1 MQALICENVSV
12 LVKRYIRCRF
22 AYVEKQTNLDPEYVQ
37 SKDFSGIIVYKPA
50 SFWVIEVLL
59 WLLTLFLFLMFNT
72 LHF

>member
-37 SKDFSGIIVYKPA
+37 SKDFSGIIVYVA
-50 SFWVIEVLL
+50 NQRVSGL
-59 WLLTLFLFLMFNT
+59 
-72 LHF
+72 